1 MGGGSLLRIGLTHK
15 DFLVSLTMW
24 VWVDFIVWWS
34 EGASR
39 EGPGGGGA
47 MFAVC
52 LVSSDVSRKFHC
64 RNFPQTKISAQKFSP
79 AKISV
84 FFINLKKR

>member
-24 VWVDFIVWWS
+24 VWVAFIVWRR

-39 EGPGGGGA
+39 EGPGGGGT

-52 LVSSDVSRKFHC
+52 LVRMVC
-64 RNFPQTKISAQKFSP
+64 
-79 AKISV
+79 
-84 FFINLKKR
+84 FIWRLGLVRVRWWR

>member
-15 DFLVSLTMW
+15 DFLASDYVGVGS
-24 VWVDFIVWWS
+24 FIVWQR

-39 EGPGGGGA
+39 EGPGGGGT

-52 LVSSDVSRKFHC
+52 LVRMVC
-64 RNFPQTKISAQKFSP
+64 
-79 AKISV
+79 
-84 FFINLKKR
+84 FIWRLGLVRVGLWR

>member
-1 MGGGSLLRIGLTHK
+1 MGGDSLLRIGLTHK

-24 VWVDFIVWWS
+24 VWVAFIVWRR

-39 EGPGGGGA
+39 EGAGSGGT

-52 LVSSDVSRKFHC
+52 LVRMVC
-64 RNFPQTKISAQKFSP
+64 
-79 AKISV
+79 
-84 FFINLKKR
+84 FIWRLGLVRVGSWR

>member
-15 DFLVSLTMW
+15 DFRASLTMW
-24 VWVDFIVWWS
+24 VWVDFIVFLS

-39 EGPGGGGA
+39 VGPGGGGT

-52 LVSSDVSRKFHC
+52 LMRMVC
-64 RNFPQTKISAQKFSP
+64 
-79 AKISV
+79 
-84 FFINLKKR
+84 FIWRFGLVKVGLRR